1 LSCDFA
7 SSLAVKPVVRL
18 TFLATTFQSLGRMN
32 LHPSFVHVVE
42 SLQPSFER
50 LLAQTPMKPVKL
62 AAGLPSAG
70 VYLFTEGAQHLYV
83 GRSNNLR
90 RRMQRHGSPGATY
103 KQAAF
108 AFRLAREVTGRLKA
122 TYKTEGS
129 RAHLIQ
135 DEAFALAFTHA
146 KQRIR
151 TMDLRFVEEVDP
163 LRQAVLEM
171 YVAVALGTPYNDFDT
186 H

>member
-1 LSCDFA
+1 
-7 SSLAVKPVVRL
+7 
-18 TFLATTFQSLGRMN
+18 MN
-32 LHPSFVHVVE
+32 LHPAFTHVVE

-50 LLAQTPMKPVKL
+50 LITQKPRKSTKIP
-62 AAGLPSAG
+62 AGLANAG
-70 VYLFTEGAQHLYV
+70 VYLFTEGDRHLYV

-90 RRMQRHGSPGATY
+90 RRMQRHGSAGATH

-108 AFRLAREVTGRLKA
+108 AFRLARESTGFLKA

-129 RAHLIQ
+129 RDQLIQ
-135 DEAFALAFTHA
+135 DPVFAAAFTAA
-146 KQRIR
+146 KARIR
-151 TMDLRFVEEVDP
+151 DMDLRFVEEADP

-171 YVAVALGTPYNDFDT
+171 YVAVALGTPYNDFDN

>member
-1 LSCDFA
+1 
-7 SSLAVKPVVRL
+7 
-18 TFLATTFQSLGRMN
+18 MN

-42 SLQPSFER
+42 SLQPSFEK
-50 LLAQTPMKPVKL
+50 LLAQSPMRPVKL
-62 AAGLPSAG
+62 PPGLPGAG
-70 VYLFTEGAQHLYV
+70 VYLFTEGGRHLYV

-90 RRMQRHGSPGATY
+90 RRMQRHGSVGATY

-108 AFRLAREVTGRLKA
+108 AFRLAREQTGKLKA

-129 RAHLIQ
+129 RAHLME
-135 DEAFALAFTHA
+135 DPEFALAFSNA
-146 KQRIR
+146 KRRICE
-151 TMDLRFVEEVDP
+151 MDLRFVEESDP

-171 YVAVALGTPYNDFDT
+171 YVAVALGTPYNDFDN

>member
-1 LSCDFA
+1 
-7 SSLAVKPVVRL
+7 
-18 TFLATTFQSLGRMN
+18 MN
-32 LHPSFVHVVE
+32 LHPAFIHVVE

-50 LLAQTPMKPVKL
+50 LIAQQSRKPISIP
-62 AAGLPSAG
+62 AGLPSAG
-70 VYLFTEGAQHLYV
+70 VYLFTECERHLYV

-90 RRMQRHGSPGATY
+90 RRMQRHGSPGATH

-108 AFRLAREVTGRLKA
+108 AFRLARESTGYLKA

-129 RAHLIQ
+129 RDQLVQ
-135 DEAFALAFTHA
+135 DPLFAAAFIAA

-151 TMDLRFVEEVDP
+151 NMDLRFVVEANP
-163 LRQAVLEM
+163 LQQAVLEM
-171 YVAVALGTPYNDFDT
+171 YVSVALSTPYNDFDN

>member
-1 LSCDFA
+1 M
-7 SSLAVKPVVRL
+7 KI
-18 TFLATTFQSLGRMN
+18 
-32 LHPSFVHVVE
+32 HPAFTHVIE

-50 LLAQTPMKPVKL
+50 LINQQPISPVKVSPNVPP
-62 AAGLPSAG
+62 AGI
-70 VYLFTEGAQHLYV
+70 YLFSEGDNHLYV

-90 RRMQRHGSPGATY
+90 RRMQRHGSPGATH

-108 AFRLAREVTGRLKA
+108 AFRLAREATGNLKA

-129 RAHLIQ
+129 RDRLIE
-135 DEAFALAFTHA
+135 DPEFKAAFTSA
-146 KQRIR
+146 KARIR
-151 TMDLRFVEEVDP
+151 NMQLRYVEESDP

-171 YVAVALGTPYNDFDT
+171 YVAVALATPYNDFDN

>member
-1 LSCDFA
+1 
-7 SSLAVKPVVRL
+7 
-18 TFLATTFQSLGRMN
+18 MN

-42 SLQPSFER
+42 SLQPSFEK
-50 LLAQTPMKPVKL
+50 LLAQSPLKPIKL
-62 AAGLPSAG
+62 PSGLPSAG
-70 VYLFTEGAQHLYV
+70 VYLFTEDGRHLYV

-90 RRMQRHGSPGATY
+90 RRMQRHGSAGATY

-108 AFRLAREVTGRLKA
+108 AFRLAREHTGKLKA

-129 RAHLIQ
+129 RAHLME
-135 DEAFALAFTHA
+135 DPEFALAFGNA
-146 KQRIR
+146 KRRICE
-151 TMDLRFVEEVDP
+151 MDLRFVEEADP

-171 YVAVALGTPYNDFDT
+171 YVAVALGTPYNDFDN